1 MSFVCRVC
9 HAPNAFVLYPRAEA
23 LLSNGLR
30 ADLRREVRPMHGED
44 QLLGFRSK
52 GAGFGVSRGVFRVLH
67 VRPAIA
73 AWRPVFPPPGA
84 TDLPKGLRARVV
96 PEQSSRLVPNC
107 CVPSSTA
114 ISVLYFRFAESLLRV
129 FRFVL
134 HFWISWRAINTL
146 VWPFLFFDVWPLALA
161 TDCGP

>member
-1 MSFVCRVC
+1 MCRVC
-9 HAPNAFVLYPRAEA
+9 HTPNTFLFYTRAEA

-30 ADLRREVRPMHGED
+30 ADLRREVRAMHGED

-52 GAGFGVSRGVFRVLH
+52 GAGSGVSRGVFRVLH

-73 AWRPVFPPPGA
+73 AWCPVFPPPGA

-107 CVPSSTA
+107 YRPPTFHIFHVFIHFESSFFLIVILIA
-114 ISVLYFRFAESLLRV
+114 SLCL
-129 FRFVL
+129 
-134 HFWISWRAINTL
+134 S
-146 VWPFLFFDVWPLALA
+146 P
-161 TDCGP
+161 CS